1 MNAFLNLSLRPGFNR
16 KVGRKSVSSLND
28 GEVGKI
34 VREHHRMEGQRA
46 EKRLEEPMTDLI
58 HIAVLLRASPG
69 DNYRLV

>member
-1 MNAFLNLSLRPGFNR
+1 MNAFLNLSLRPGFNT

-46 EKRLEEPMTDLI
+46 
-58 HIAVLLRASPG
+58 
-69 DNYRLV
+69 

>member
-1 MNAFLNLSLRPGFNR
+1 M
-16 KVGRKSVSSLND
+16 GRKTVSSLND
-28 GEVGKI
+28 GEVEKI

-46 EKRLEEPMTDLI
+46 EKRLEEPMRNVI